1 LTEYERNVRRGV
13 QAVRRVA
20 RRADSQGEKLGRWF
34 KRMSQRK
41 TVPKKTS
48 DVQPGIDLFYQYKKA
63 VNDLEQSFAKDFVGW
78 LD

>member
-1 LTEYERNVRRGV
+1 
-13 QAVRRVA
+13 
-20 RRADSQGEKLGRWF
+20 
-34 KRMSQRK
+34 MSQRK